1 MTESTPED
9 DARPGLK
16 HGEPSEEQED
26 SYFMRP
32 RTEAA
37 RERDVFR

>member
-16 HGEPSEEQED
+16 RSEPSEEQED

-32 RTEAA
+32 RTEGA